1 MVFLNYTTMQMTAK
15 IVYYGPGLGGKTTN
29 LQWIHKKTAPASRGE
44 MVSLET
50 DADRTLFFD
59 LLPLDVGVVGGMKV
73 RLQLYTVP
81 GQVFYNATR
90 RLVLKGV
97 DGVVFVA
104 DSQAPA
110 LEPNEESLAN
120 LRQNL
125 EELGVDPRG
134 LPVVFQYNKRDLRNI
149 LPVERLQAALNP
161 GGAPAFEAAAIH
173 GVGVFESLREISRR
187 ALDGV
192 RARIATHHPDGVPGP
207 ARLRRQSPPPS
218 SDDAAPGLVGS
229 RTSPAAEVV
238 PDAVASADAAPPPDP
253 ASLEPLQLDF
263 AEEATD
269 KVQVRP
275 VRIRGPLDIGRELE
289 KLRHVGA
296 ESRRTTTAVRD
307 RDVERLFQEISTPG
321 RDSEQELDRRAS
333 LRVPEHLLKGL
344 TDLRLHLGF
353 DRDGRE
359 EIVRDAVRI
368 TLVRTRRLR
377 KLRVRLD
384 LDLRSGD

>member
-1 MVFLNYTTMQMTAK
+1 
-15 IVYYGPGLGGKTTN
+15 
-29 LQWIHKKTAPASRGE
+29 
-44 MVSLET
+44 
-50 DADRTLFFD
+50 
-59 LLPLDVGVVGGMKV
+59 
-73 RLQLYTVP
+73 
-81 GQVFYNATR
+81 
-90 RLVLKGV
+90 
-97 DGVVFVA
+97 VFVA

-125 EELGVDPRG
+125 EELGIDPRG

-173 GVGVFESLREISRR
+173 GVGVFESLKEISRR
-187 ALDGV
+187 ALDSV
-192 RARIATHHPDGVPGP
+192 RARIAEERRDGVPGP
-207 ARLRRQSPPPS
+207 ARLRRESAAARSEVEATSVDESTPAPAATPAGPS
-218 SDDAAPGLVGS
+218 AAPE
-229 RTSPAAEVV
+229 PA
-238 PDAVASADAAPPPDP
+238 PDP
-253 ASLEPLQLDF
+253 ATLEPLQLDF
-263 AEEATD
+263 AEEDTD

-275 VRIRGPLDIGRELE
+275 VRIRGSLDIGRELE
-289 KLRHVGA
+289 KLRHLGA
-296 ESRRTTTAVRD
+296 ESRRAATAVRD
-307 RDVERLFQEISTPG
+307 RDVERLFRELAAPG
-321 RDSEQELDRRAS
+321 RDAEQELDRRAS

-359 EIVRDAVRI
+359 EVLRDAVRI

-384 LDLRSGD
+384 LELKSD